1 MPIGD
6 IANTTNIALS
16 GDVKVDST
24 KAKHGNKSVRF
35 DGTGDFIET
44 GLSDKYDHGVGD
56 YTIEGWVYA
65 ETLGGNNVIASMD
78 QDQTNFGVSQVA
90 GSGSGT
96 NELYIPF
103 DTDLNDDAQ
112 NISADNVNSYGTP
125 VVQSG
130 QAKFGSASPFF
141 TGNAGQLLLRYDA
154 PDGEDFAQT
163 GDFIIEGWVWQNGSA
178 SGGSGAR
185 NPRFF
190 TLTNDSVTAGSNQN
204 LFGQNIF
211 ISFGARSE
219 GNTLTVAVKSS
230 TDSASG
236 TSFTGMS
243 GVNASVGAYNT
254 QSWRH
259 FFLARLGSKLV
270 VGYNGSIIATSTATG
285 TLFSGATRFYLGGL
299 PTSNTNAYNM
309 FHAGYFDD
317 VRFLSGTVNDYF
329 TESVTTSDTYTVPT
343 SALGLVTTEAF
354 YLFAEDKITG
364 NVVIQTSGTEY
375 SANQWNYV
383 SWARS
388 SNNLSISL
396 NGEQVASGSFAPES
410 SEATFD
416 ATTFNSFTSPGTYT
430 APESGVY
437 HVLAVGAGGGSSRD
451 NGAGGA
457 GGSVAFSQVSL
468 TGGSTYSVV
477 VGSGGASSPATSG
490 NPGGDSSFAP
500 GTPVAV
506 TGSGGNGP
514 GPSPN
519 GGFGDGGSGG
529 TGGGTGGRPGHPVG
543 GLPAEGGTNGGN
555 GVAGGSWGK
564 SGGTG
569 QGAPYG
575 TALSNF
581 NGGIPAPLQPAYF
594 VQAGA
599 GGGSE
604 NPEFT
609 PTDNRSPGRVDAGG
623 GGGGVLV
630 TAPGVT
636 NPPLTSGDAAAPDG
650 ADGGAG
656 FGGGAGGGGESGPR
670 GGAAGID
677 GIVLVYKQAS
687 AGGSGA
693 PTGNKLKIGSGTAAN
708 TEWQG
713 WMDEVRVTKGNA
725 RYGASPYSTPVN
737 MHGGSAAMKEQRR
750 RITLKGIPAAANTA
764 AIAAAGSGSGTPVVI
779 QAWGA
784 GGGGRA
790 PGAGGGG
797 GYATAEYEIQSGV
810 ELHVLVGGGGRGGA
824 RAPSSLGE
832 NPIGGGGGSGQGG
845 ALVGV
850 FTAPAAG
857 FNPASAPTVDALHDA
872 ALVVAGSGG
881 GGSTNHP
888 SPNKFGGQGGGTTG
902 GDGSPQ
908 QETPRSNHPSG
919 LSKGAAGTGGTQ
931 TGGGLGGENFP
942 FGVPSTPTGRSNDG
956 GKLLGGNMPG
966 PVTRGGGGAGYY
978 GGGAGGQAPPNRSSS
993 GGGGSGYF
1001 ATTGLPGDIAF
1012 VAGTGNLLGGLPG
1025 LNGNPARR
1033 GGGAHSPLP
1042 GSAPGL
1048 IGAGGH
1054 SPGPKHAPGGPGY
1067 VVVTV
1072 DGSAT
1077 EFSAPGSITIP

>member
-6 IANTTNIALS
+6 IANTSNLVLS

-44 GLSDKYDHGVGD
+44 GLNSKFDHGAGD

-65 ETLGGNNVIASMD
+65 EAVGGNNVIASMD
-78 QDQTNFGVSQVA
+78 QDQTNFGVSQV
-90 GSGSGT
+90 GSGGASGS
-96 NELYIPF
+96 NVLYIPF
-103 DTDLNDDAQ
+103 DSDLNDDAQ
-112 NISADNVNSYGTP
+112 SISAQNVNSYGTP
-125 VVQSG
+125 VVQST
-130 QAKFGSASPFF
+130 QAKFSSASPFF

-154 PDGEDFAQT
+154 PEGEDFSQT

-178 SGGSGAR
+178 GGGPGAR

-190 TLTNDSVTAGSNQN
+190 TLTNDDVTAGSNQN

-219 GNTLTVAVKSS
+219 GSTLSVAVKSS

-299 PTSNTNAYNM
+299 PTSNVNNYNM

-329 TESVTTSDTYTVPT
+329 TSSVAANDSYTVPT
-343 SALGLVTTEAF
+343 AAGGLLATQPKY

-375 SANQWNYV
+375 TANQWNYV

-388 SNNLSISL
+388 SGTLSISL
-396 NGEQVASGSFAPES
+396 NGTQVSSGSFAP
-410 SEATFD
+410 
-416 ATTFNSFTSPGTYT
+416 
-430 APESGVY
+430 AP
-437 HVLAVGAGGGSSRD
+437 A
-451 NGAGGA
+451 
-457 GGSVAFSQVSL
+457 
-468 TGGSTYSVV
+468 
-477 VGSGGASSPATSG
+477 
-490 NPGGDSSFAP
+490 
-500 GTPVAV
+500 
-506 TGSGGNGP
+506 
-514 GPSPN
+514 
-519 GGFGDGGSGG
+519 
-529 TGGGTGGRPGHPVG
+529 
-543 GLPAEGGTNGGN
+543 
-555 GVAGGSWGK
+555 
-564 SGGTG
+564 
-569 QGAPYG
+569 GAP
-575 TALSNF
+575 S
-581 NGGIPAPLQPAYF
+581 
-594 VQAGA
+594 
-599 GGGSE
+599 
-604 NPEFT
+604 
-609 PTDNRSPGRVDAGG
+609 
-623 GGGGVLV
+623 
-630 TAPGVT
+630 
-636 NPPLTSGDAAAPDG
+636 
-650 ADGGAG
+650 
-656 FGGGAGGGGESGPR
+656 
-670 GGAAGID
+670 
-677 GIVLVYKQAS
+677 
-687 AGGSGA
+687 
-693 PTGNKLKIGSGTAAN
+693 GNKLRIGAGTAAN

-725 RYGASPYSTPVN
+725 RYGASPYSTPSN
-737 MHGGSAAMKEQRR
+737 MHGGSAEMKLQRR
-750 RITLKGIPAAANTA
+750 RITLKGIPAAANSA

-784 GGGGRA
+784 GGGGRT

-810 ELHVLVGGGGRGGA
+810 ELFVLVGAGGRGGA
-824 RAPSSLGE
+824 RAPSTLGE

-881 GGSTNHP
+881 GGSTNHG
-888 SPNKFGGQGGGTTG
+888 SPNKYGGQGGGTTG

-966 PVTRGGGGAGYY
+966 PQARGGGGAGYY

-1001 ATTGLPGDIAF
+1001 ATTGLPGDISF
-1012 VAGTGNLLGGLPG
+1012 VAASGTLAGGLPG

-1033 GGGAHSPLP
+1033 GGGAHAPLP
-1042 GSAPGL
+1042 ASAPGL